1 VAKRLNNAGLVCTDT
16 ATQVIV
22 VTNKIKPQIT
32 VNAGKACIPYA
43 MQTTAAGAANAIKIE
58 WTFYDSTLA
67 PYLFKMTGNSA
78 THIYNKPGT
87 YWVKLVVHTT
97 TECADSTTYSFDVY
111 NKPVA
116 QYTPANVITCNH
128 DTAISFRAGIQYTGT
143 DNVNVKWFVN
153 NTLQSMSNP
162 FNHRFQSPVTNTAAA
177 QFTIQVLAENEAG
190 CGDTT
195 SAGTLAIQPL
205 PRPAIGLSPSNVL
218 LQPEYTFTFWD
229 NMPTNTN
236 KVYTW
241 DMGDRTRQTLSG
253 QKITYEYGDTG
264 VYHVQLYVQDFGTG
278 CSGYDTVQ
286 VRILYTPGYLY
297 VPNAFCPGCSNNAL
311 RQFLPMG
318 KGLSQ
323 YRLRIFN
330 SWGQK
335 VFETSKLDG
344 NGSPSEAWDG
354 RYNGQPLQL
363 DSYGWQ
369 IEARYLNGT
378 EWQGMKYPN
387 SEKYVKAGFV
397 TIVK

>member
-1 VAKRLNNAGLVCTDT
+1 MVKKLNNSGLVCTDT
-16 ATQVIV
+16 ATRVIV
-22 VTNKIKPQIT
+22 VTDKIKPQIT
-32 VNAGKACIPYA
+32 VNPGKACIPYT
-43 MQTTAAGAANAIKIE
+43 MQTAAAGAANALKIE
-58 WTFYDSTLA
+58 WTFYDSTRA
-67 PYLFKMTGNSA
+67 PYTFKITGNTA

-87 YWVKLVVHTT
+87 YRVKLVVHTT
-97 TECADSTTYSFDVY
+97 SECADSTTYSFDVY

-116 QYTPANVITCNH
+116 TFNATNNITCNH
-128 DTAISFRAGIQYTGT
+128 DTTISFNAGIQYTGT
-143 DNVNVKWFVN
+143 DNVYVKWFVN
-153 NTLQSMSNP
+153 NTLEGMSNP
-162 FNHRFQSPVTNTAAA
+162 FSYRFQSPVNNNAPA
-177 QFTIQVLAENEAG
+177 QFTMKVLAENEAG
-190 CGDTT
+190 CGDTMA
-195 SAGTLAIQPL
+195 AGTMSIQPL
-205 PRPAIGLSPSNVL
+205 PRPAIDISPASVL
-218 LQPEYTFTFWD
+218 QQPEYTFTFRD
-229 NMPTNTN
+229 MMPSNAN

-241 DMGDRTRQTLSG
+241 DLGDRTRQQRSG
-253 QKITYEYGDTG
+253 QQITYEYADTG

-330 SWGQK
+330 SFGQK

-354 RYNGQPLQL
+354 RYNGQPLQQ
-363 DSYGWQ
+363 DTYGWQ
-369 IEARYLNGT
+369 IEARYVNGT
-378 EWQGMKYPN
+378 EWKGMKYPN
-387 SEKYVKAGFV
+387 GDKHVKSGFI